1 MRSYV
6 RLITTPTSD
15 TAGTALY
22 LQFDDRRYIIGN
34 AHEGLHRA
42 TLQTKTRVLKTKDIL
57 LTGKTEW
64 QSKGGL
70 LGLILTIA
78 DVTISSAGSKEET
91 ARQRLE
97 KMKNR
102 EREEERRKKN
112 KPNLDGNL
120 DTTLSFSRPT
130 RAELDAMMEDPT
142 VRLHGGPNL
151 THMIATARS
160 FIYRKGTP
168 IKVLEHIEERKA
180 VEEAE
185 QDWKPTWSDHR
196 IQVWAMPIKPSIVSQ
211 VKLDTKPVSPRK
223 RSLGDF
229 MSGERPSNAEILS
242 QWRGRAASPET
253 QNEQDQRTRELAVSE
268 MFSSEWSR
276 ESLVQVP
283 LRDVEMPATIFVL
296 DPVTKVPVIY
306 EGPTP
311 GGTAPVPDIDVLVRQ
326 PWPGALIDRLPPTKP
341 SQTSMS
347 YIIRNHKMRGKFNAA
362 VADELG
368 VPSGILRAALAA
380 GSPVQSSNGL
390 TVTPDMVLSPSREGP
405 GVAVIDLPSKDYLR
419 NLINRPE
426 WSAERVMCGVVAV
439 IWILGPGV
447 VQDKSF
453 IEFVE
458 SKPGLQH
465 IISSPEHCPNYLPMT
480 SAASMAIC
488 HNQIDPA
495 RYAIPIHSNAVS
507 SSSDASE
514 AETKMSEQLPKNCQP
529 ARSGLTVNLEPKS
542 GITEEAI
549 TPYLD
554 TASVAQKTSQ
564 IVLDLS
570 KAARQE
576 IDTPAVQAETLAQNL
591 PSPDAE
597 VICLGTG
604 SASPSPYRNVAATL
618 LRVPGCG
625 SYLIDCGENTLGQL
639 KRMYTAP
646 QLAEL
651 FHDLKLIWISH
662 LHADHHLGLAS
673 VIKAWYEEVHGADV
687 VKRRKPTI
695 SEQTLDTARLLMD
708 GKRLFIVGQSKMMR
722 WLNEYSSV
730 EDFGYD
736 QLVPLVSFPNL
747 DHETCN
753 LEWNGTNVGFHVSGD
768 SNMYVQIPL
777 FPKVAHTD
785 IHSNSAIREATG
797 LSNLV
802 SCYVSHCWGSQA
814 VSMTFPTGFKFS
826 YSGDCRPSRWFASI
840 GRDSTVLVH
849 EATFDDDLK
858 SEAMAKK
865 HSTTSEAIGIGAAM
879 GARRVILTHFSQR
892 YQKIPS
898 LNAFDTRSIK
908 LEDAEDIDYSSANLE
923 QPVDESILP
932 PATTDESSETLD
944 DTPSQAQPRLQP
956 EDVNQPVQLSST
968 TDSLAQETAPSVDSA
983 PRPLPNDMRIG
994 VAFDGM
1000 RVKVGDII
1008 HLDKFTPALIELYKD
1023 SEDQEDKGGNEKAAK
1038 EAFSDN
1044 ENDILRQGQPRSV
1057 KNINKRSAEEQAE
1070 RARKGQMKAA
1080 KRAAKR
1086 LEESQKAKVMEKR
1099 EDDEKYT
1106 AGEGMMEGVEV
1117 TEPVEDKMKVAQ

>member
-1 MRSYV
+1 M
-6 RLITTPTSD
+6 
-15 TAGTALY
+15 
-22 LQFDDRRYIIGN
+22 IGN

-42 TLQTKTRVLKTKDIL
+42 ILQMKTRVLKTKDIF

-78 DVTISSAGSKEET
+78 DAANSSAGSKEEMV
-91 ARQRLE
+91 RQRLH

-102 EREEERRKKN
+102 EHEEEKSKKR
-112 KPNLDGNL
+112 KPNPDGNI
-120 DTTLSFSRPT
+120 DTILSYSGPT
-130 RAELDAMMEDPT
+130 RAELDAMMADPT

-151 THMIATARS
+151 THTIATARS
-160 FIYRKGTP
+160 FIYRKSTP
-168 IKVLEHIEERKA
+168 IKVLEHIGERKV

-185 QDWKPTWSDHR
+185 EDWKPTWSDHR
-196 IQVWAMPIKPSIVSQ
+196 IQVWAMPIKPSTVSE
-211 VKLDTKPVSPRK
+211 VKQDTKAASPRK

-229 MSGERPSNAEILS
+229 MSGEPPSRAEILS
-242 QWRGRAASPET
+242 QWRGHAASPEI
-253 QNEQDQRTRELAVSE
+253 QNEQDQRFRELAVSE
-268 MFSSEWSR
+268 MFSSAWSR
-276 ESLVQVP
+276 DSLIQVP
-283 LRDVEMPATIFVL
+283 LRDVEMPATIFVP
-296 DPVTKVPVIY
+296 DPVTKQPVIY
-306 EGPTP
+306 DGPTP
-311 GGTAPVPDIDVLVRQ
+311 GGTAPVPDINVLVRQ
-326 PWPGALIDRLPPTKP
+326 AWPGALIDRLPPTKP
-341 SQTSMS
+341 SHTSMS
-347 YIIRNHKMRGKFNAA
+347 YIIRNLKMRGKFNAA
-362 VADELG
+362 AADELG
-368 VPSGILRAALAA
+368 VPPGVLRAALAA

-390 TVTPDMVLSPSREGP
+390 TVTPDMVLGPSREGS
-405 GVAVIDLPSKDYLR
+405 GVAVIDLPSKDYVH

-426 WSAERVMCGVVAV
+426 WSAEKVMCGVVAV

-453 IEFVE
+453 VEFVH

-488 HNQIDPA
+488 HHQIDPA
-495 RYAIPIHSNAVS
+495 RYAIPVHSNCVS
-507 SSSDASE
+507 STLGDSSE
-514 AETKMSEQLPKNCQP
+514 AEKKLPEELPQNCQP
-529 ARSGLTVNLEPKS
+529 ARRGLIVNLEPIS
-542 GITEEAI
+542 GITEEAVA
-549 TPYLD
+549 PYFN
-554 TASVAQKTSQ
+554 TASVVQTTSQ
-564 IVLDLS
+564 KVLDLS
-570 KAARQE
+570 NAARQE
-576 IDTPAVQAETLAQNL
+576 INTPAVQAETSGQNL

-625 SYLIDCGENTLGQL
+625 SYLMDCGENTLGQL

-662 LHADHHLGLAS
+662 LHADHHLGLTS
-673 VIKAWYEEVHGADV
+673 VIKAWYEEVHGVDG
-687 VKRRKPTI
+687 VKRRKPTL
-695 SEQTLDTARLLMD
+695 SEQKLDTAQLLMQ
-708 GKRLFIVGQSKMMR
+708 GKRLFIVGQSKMMQ
-722 WLNEYSSV
+722 WLREYSSV

-736 QLVPLVSFPNL
+736 QLVPLASFPDLHN
-747 DHETCN
+747 ETCK
-753 LEWNGTNVGFHVSGD
+753 LDWNGINVGFNVMRD
-768 SNMYVQIPL
+768 ATMYVQIPL
-777 FPKVAHTD
+777 VPQVVHTD
-785 IHSNSAIREATG
+785 IYSNSAIRESTG

-802 SCYVSHCWGSQA
+802 SCFVSHCWGAQA

-826 YSGDCRPSRWFASI
+826 YSGDCRPSRRFASI

-849 EATFDDDLK
+849 EATFDDDLIR
-858 SEAMAKK
+858 EAKAKK

-898 LNAFDTRSIK
+898 LSAFDTRSIK
-908 LEDAEDIDYSSANLE
+908 LEDAEDIDDSSANQE

-932 PATTDESSETLD
+932 SATIDESSKTLD
-944 DTPSQAQPRLQP
+944 DTSSQAQSALQP
-956 EDVNQPVQLSST
+956 QDVNEPAQLSST
-968 TDSLAQETAPSVDSA
+968 TDSVAQETTSNVNPA

-1000 RVKVGDII
+1000 RVKVGDIM

-1023 SEDQEDKGGNEKAAK
+1023 REDEDDKGGKEKAAK
-1038 EAFSDN
+1038 EHFSDD
-1044 ENDILRQGQPRSV
+1044 ENDILLKGLRKSV
-1057 KNINKRSAEEQAE
+1057 KGVEKISPEEKAEK
-1070 RARKGQMKAA
+1070 ARKGQMKAA

-1086 LEESQKAKVMEKR
+1086 LEESQKAKVMEKG
-1099 EDDEKYT
+1099 EEDEKYT
-1106 AGEGMMEGVEV
+1106 AGGGTMEGVEV
-1117 TEPVEDKMKVAQ
+1117 TEHVEDKIEAVQ

>member
-1 MRSYV
+1 M
-6 RLITTPTSD
+6 
-15 TAGTALY
+15 
-22 LQFDDRRYIIGN
+22 IGN
-34 AHEGLHRA
+34 AHEGLHRV
-42 TLQTKTRVLKTKDIL
+42 TLQMKTRVLKTKDIF

-64 QSKGGL
+64 QSNGGL

-78 DVTISSAGSKEET
+78 DAATSSAGSKEEIV
-91 ARQRLE
+91 RQRLDKMRNRVQQEE
-97 KMKNR
+97 KKQKG
-102 EREEERRKKN
+102 E
-112 KPNLDGNL
+112 PNLNGSH
-120 DTTLSFSRPT
+120 DTSSSSTRHT
-130 RAELDAMMEDPT
+130 RAELDAMIEDPT

-151 THMIATARS
+151 THTIATARS

-168 IKVLEHIEERKA
+168 IKVLEHIEERKM

-196 IQVWAMPIKPSIVSQ
+196 IQVWAMPIKPSTVSE
-211 VKLDTKPVSPRK
+211 VKQDPKPASPRK

-229 MSGERPSNAEILS
+229 MSGERPSQAEILS
-242 QWRGRAASPET
+242 QWRGHAVSHEF

-268 MFSSEWSR
+268 MFSSTWSR
-276 ESLVQVP
+276 NNLVRVP
-283 LRDVEMPATIFVL
+283 LRDVEMPATIFVP
-296 DPVTKVPVIY
+296 DPVTKEPVPY

-311 GGTAPVPDIDVLVRQ
+311 NGTAPVPDIDVLVRQ

-362 VADELG
+362 AADELG
-368 VPSGILRAALAA
+368 VPRGILRAALAE
-380 GSPVQSSNGL
+380 GSAVQSSFGL
-390 TVTPDMVLSPSREGP
+390 TVTPDMVLGPAREGL
-405 GVAVIDLPSKDYLR
+405 GVAVIDLPSKDYVH

-426 WSAERVMCGVVAV
+426 WCAEKVMVGVVAV

-447 VQDKSF
+447 VHDKSF
-453 IEFVE
+453 IEFVH
-458 SKPGLQH
+458 SKSKLQH
-465 IISSPEHCPNYLPMT
+465 IISSPEYCPDYLSIT
-480 SAASMAIC
+480 SAASMAIR

-495 RYAIPIHSNAVS
+495 RYGIPVHSNALS
-507 SSSDASE
+507 STSGDPSQ
-514 AETKMSEQLPKNCQP
+514 AEKKMSDELPENCQP
-529 ARSGLTVNLEPKS
+529 ARRGLIFNLEPIS
-542 GITEEAI
+542 GITEEAVP
-549 TPYLD
+549 PYLD
-554 TASVAQKTSQ
+554 TDSVAQKISQ
-564 IVLDLS
+564 DVLDLS

-576 IDTPAVQAETLAQNL
+576 IDTPAVQAETSGQNL

-625 SYLIDCGENTLGQL
+625 SYLMDCGENTLGQL

-662 LHADHHLGLAS
+662 LHADHHLGLTS
-673 VIKAWYEEVHGADV
+673 VIKAWYEEVHGADE
-687 VKRRKPTI
+687 KRRRRPTK
-695 SEQTLDTARLLMD
+695 SEMMLDTAQLLRD
-708 GKRLFIVGQSKMMR
+708 GKRLFIVGQRKMMQ
-722 WLNEYSSV
+722 WLEEYSSV

-736 QLVPLVSFPNL
+736 QLVPLASFP
-747 DHETCN
+747 DVDSETSH
-753 LEWNGTNVGFHVSGD
+753 LEWNGTNIGFNVLAD
-768 SNMYVQIPL
+768 EKYDQLPL

-785 IHSNSAIREATG
+785 TYSKSAILEATG

-802 SCYVSHCWGSQA
+802 TCYVSHCWGSQA

-826 YSGDCRPSRWFASI
+826 YSGDCRPSRRFASI

-849 EATFDDDLK
+849 EATFDDDLI
-858 SEAMAKK
+858 SEARAKK

-898 LNAFDTRSIK
+898 LSAVDTRNIN
-908 LEDAEDIDYSSANLE
+908 LEDAEDIDDPSPNME
-923 QPVDESILP
+923 QPVDESIVP
-932 PATTDESSETLD
+932 STTIDESSETLD
-944 DTPSQAQPRLQP
+944 DTPSQAQPGPQP
-956 EDVNQPVQLSST
+956 QVDVNQPVQLSST
-968 TDSLAQETAPSVDSA
+968 TDPLAQETDSNVNPA
-983 PRPLPNDMRIG
+983 PRPLLNDMRIG

-1000 RVKVGDII
+1000 RVKVGDMM

-1023 SEDQEDKGGNEKAAK
+1023 PEDEEDKGGKGKDAK
-1038 EAFSDN
+1038 EGFLDD
-1044 ENDILRQGQPRSV
+1044 ENDILREGQPRNV
-1057 KNINKRSAEEQAE
+1057 KGTEKRSAEEKAE
-1070 RARKGQMKAA
+1070 RAKKGQMKAA

-1086 LEESQKAKVMEKR
+1086 LEDSQKAKVMEKR
-1099 EDDEKYT
+1099 EEDEKYT
-1106 AGEGMMEGVEV
+1106 AGEGTIEGAEV
-1117 TEPVEDKMKVAQ
+1117 TEPVEDKMKAAQ